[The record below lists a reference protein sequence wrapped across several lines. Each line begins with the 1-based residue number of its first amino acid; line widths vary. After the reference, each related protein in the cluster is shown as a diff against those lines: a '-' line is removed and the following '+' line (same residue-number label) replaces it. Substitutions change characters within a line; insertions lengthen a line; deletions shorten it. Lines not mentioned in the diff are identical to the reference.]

1 MSRIWQWWCQW
12 IERQIEDAEQV
23 RMQFAISPS
32 SPVMGV
38 AAALIATVHYWDK
51 VPKLAASLWFAG
63 VAANHGWYLWLRSRF
78 HQANPSDE
86 QLPEWAAKHV
96 AGLAVSGLTWGLAAW
111 VFGGSTGPNAW
122 NVMLATLGGT
132 AIIGLLTFTSLFP
145 AHALFTIGLMAPVI
159 ILSPLRGGQMNYVS
173 TGLACVLL
181 GILLV
186 QGRRQS
192 SSVAQVLRTQRE
204 NTRLVQQLK
213 QENTAKEQA
222 LNDAQQANAAKNRFF
237 SAVSHDVRQPLHSLS
252 LLLETVRRVDAP
264 EARDQAVDRMQQSV
278 SMLDGLFTQF
288 LEMSRLDSGVVAPR
302 LETVALAP
310 LLREVAQTF
319 EQQAASKAL
328 RLRVETIA
336 VSVHADRALLQRVL
350 VNLLSKAVNYTDRG
364 VVTLASAS
372 DGKYVQ
378 VSVRD
383 TGPGIAQ
390 DQREQVFEEFYRTPH
405 ASAGTPGFG
414 LGLPIVRRLLR
425 SMGTDVQ
432 LQSAAGQGCDFS
444 FSLPAIALGEQPMR
458 EVPADDL
465 LAGAR
470 VGVIEDNAVA
480 ADALKQLFTSWG
492 VQVHVARSVEEA
504 LAWQAPMDALITDF
518 QLSSPDSTTGVD
530 VAHALTARW
539 RQATAQET
547 PVLVVSGLSLTSS
560 EARGLSVLTKP
571 VSPLKLRS
579 WLLQVL
585 AASRAPIHAE

>member
-1 MSRIWQWWCQW
+1 MSRLWKWWSQW
-12 IERQIEDAEQV
+12 ITRQIEDAEQV

-32 SPVMGV
+32 SPVLGV

-51 VPKLAASLWFAG
+51 VPKLSAALWFVG

-78 HQANPSDE
+78 HQAKPSDE
-86 QLPEWAAKHV
+86 QLPQWAAKHV
-96 AGLAVSGLTWGLAAW
+96 AGLAVCGLTWGLAAF
-111 VFGGSTGPNAW
+111 VFGGASAPHSW
-122 NVMLATLGGT
+122 NIMLMTLGGT
-132 AIIGLLTFTSLFP
+132 AIIGLLTFTSFFP
-145 AHALFTIGLMAPVI
+145 AHAVFTIGLIAPVTF
-159 ILSPLRGGQMNYVS
+159 LSMLRGDAFNYVGA
-173 TGLACVLL
+173 GLALVLL

-186 QGRRQS
+186 QGKRQAS
-192 SSVAQVLRTQRE
+192 SAAQVMRTQRE

-222 LNDAQQANAAKNRFF
+222 LKDAQDANAAKSRFF

-252 LLLETVRRVDAP
+252 LLLETVRKVDAADMR
-264 EARDQAVDRMQQSV
+264 ERAVDRMQQSV
-278 SMLDGLFTQF
+278 NMLDSLFTQF

-302 LETVALAP
+302 LEAIALAP

-328 RLRVETIA
+328 RLRVETVTA
-336 VSVHADRALLQRVL
+336 SVHADRALLQRVL
-350 VNLLSKAVNYTDRG
+350 TNLLSNAVNYTDQG
-364 VVTLASAS
+364 SVTLACAT
-372 DGKYVQ
+372 DGARVR

-390 DQREQVFEEFYRTPH
+390 DQQEQVFEEFYRTSH
-405 ASAGTPGFG
+405 ASAATAGFG

-432 LQSAAGQGCDFS
+432 LQSAPGQGCEFS
-444 FSLPAIALGEQPMR
+444 FVLPAIALAQPQPR
-458 EVPADDL
+458 EPSADDL

-470 VGVIEDNAVA
+470 VGVIEDDAVA

-492 VQVHVARSVEEA
+492 VHVQVARSAEQA

-518 QLSSPDSTTGVD
+518 QLGSADSTTGVD
-530 VAHALTARW
+530 VVHTLNARW
-539 RQATAQET
+539 RQVTARET
-547 PVLVVSGLSLTSS
+547 PVLLVSSQSLASS

-585 AASRAPIHAE
+585 AASRAPG